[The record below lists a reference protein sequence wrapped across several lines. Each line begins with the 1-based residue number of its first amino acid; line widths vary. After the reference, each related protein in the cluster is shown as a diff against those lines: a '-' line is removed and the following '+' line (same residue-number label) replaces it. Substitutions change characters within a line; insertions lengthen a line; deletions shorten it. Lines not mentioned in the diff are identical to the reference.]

1 LYNIDSSAQLE
12 NRKGSAN
19 SYILKAFLLSL
30 LLAFLVFIP
39 FIVMDGGRF
48 IFYGDF
54 NVQQINFYRI
64 AHDAVRAGN
73 LGWSHLTDLG
83 ANFIGS
89 YSFYLLGSPFFW
101 LTIPF
106 PGQWIQFLMG
116 PLLILKFACAA
127 TTASIYLRRY
137 VRNKDFAIVGGIL
150 YAFSGFSVY
159 NIFFNHFHESI
170 IFFPLLL
177 TALDEYMYHRR
188 RGVFA
193 LAVGACCIVNYYFF
207 VGMVVFTIIYFF
219 VRLLCGSWKITWKDF
234 LFLAFEAVIGLL
246 LSAVILAPSIL
257 AVLQNE
263 RVDNPINGWNAL
275 VYSNSQRYV
284 HIIQSLFFPPD
295 LPARPNFTPDSNA
308 KWSSLGAWLP
318 LFGMTGVIGWLQLHR
333 KHWLK
338 KLIWILFIMALV
350 PGLNASFQLFNASF
364 YTRWFY
370 MLTLV
375 MAMATVMALEEK
387 RVDWRRSI
395 KWTALITGIMTFVIS
410 FMPTAGTGK
419 SGEREWTFGLE
430 DYPTRL
436 WSYAAIALMCLAV
449 LSSIFTYCKEDK
461 KKFAKMILTDVCI
474 ISVIW
479 SIFFIGLGKSKRAD
493 PYEHLIP
500 YALNDGADVDLDDLD
515 SVRSDFYDS
524 LDNSGMFWQI
534 PTIQAFHSIV
544 PGSVMD
550 FYDFIGVERSV
561 GSRPGTDHY
570 AVRGI
575 TSTRWLFDDDD
586 DEAYFAGEE
595 YNEPQMPGWMFYGNA
610 NGFDIYE
617 NAFYIP
623 MGFTYDNYLTFSE
636 AESLTEERRELVMLK
651 ALSVEDEVAEIISRI
666 IPHYEI
672 EKALF
677 TETEYQSDCLDRSST
692 TCSEFEYTRTGFRA
706 TITTRDE
713 EVVFFSV
720 PYENGWTA
728 YVNGARTDI
737 YKSNVG
743 FMSIIVPAGDDV
755 KISFSYKT
763 PGLGFGTLVTVLA
776 LAALIAYIVLERVY
790 RYRKHNLPPKEMR
803 YAFTRRSHKDYQKT
817 YKAKFDLRNPSGGF
831 RRPDDEVDSNDLELH
846 P

>member
-1 LYNIDSSAQLE
+1 MYNIDSSAQLE

-64 AHDAVRAGN
+64 AHDAVREGN

-116 PLLILKFACAA
+116 PLLIIKFACAA
-127 TTASIYLRRY
+127 TTGSIYLRRY

-207 VGMVVFTIIYFF
+207 VGMVVFTIVYFF

-410 FMPTAGTGK
+410 FMPTAGTDK

-479 SIFFIGLGKSKRAD
+479 SIFFIGLGKSQSAD

-586 DEAYFAGEE
+586 DDAYFAGEE

-651 ALSVEDEVAEIISRI
+651 TLIVEDEDAETISRI

-728 YVNGARTDI
+728 YVNGSRTDI

-763 PGLGFGTLVTVLA
+763 PGLGFGSMVTVLA

-817 YKAKFDLRNPSGGF
+817 FKAKFDLRNPSGGF
-831 RRPDDEVDSNDLELH
+831 RRPDDEVGSNDFELH

>member
-1 LYNIDSSAQLE
+1 MYNIDSSAQLE

-106 PGQWIQFLMG
+106 PGEWIQFLMG

-207 VGMVVFTIIYFF
+207 VGMVVFTIVYFF

-338 KLIWILFIMALV
+338 KLIWVLFIMALV

-410 FMPTAGTGK
+410 FMPTASTDK

-479 SIFFIGLGKSKRAD
+479 SIFFIGLGKSQSAD

-561 GSRPGTDHY
+561 GSRPGTDHF

-586 DEAYFAGEE
+586 DDAYFAGEE
-595 YNEPQMPGWMFYGNA
+595 YDDPQMPGWMFYGNA

-651 ALSVEDEVAEIISRI
+651 TLIVEDEDAEIISRI

-677 TETEYQSDCLDRSST
+677 TETEYQSDCLDRSRT

-776 LAALIAYIVLERVY
+776 LAALVAYIILERVY

-817 YKAKFDLRNPSGGF
+817 FKAKFDLRNPSGGF
-831 RRPDDEVDSNDLELH
+831 RRPDDEVDSNDFELH